1 MFTCP
6 RRCDVVAVVPDIDE
20 VPERGGGFC
29 IFPRSHHELF
39 ARDPAFADMAQASFN
54 YPDEE
59 RAIAHGAP
67 VDQVSLVGE

>member
-1 MFTCP
+1 
-6 RRCDVVAVVPDIDE
+6 
-20 VPERGGGFC
+20 
-29 IFPRSHHELF
+29 
-39 ARDPAFADMAQASFN
+39 MAQASFN